1 MQYPSKRTILAN
13 SKIREYDDM
22 ISIRINNKYYNLLR
36 KINLKNI
43 SMVVRSLIR
52 VDIYDGVVEI
62 TDNDI
67 KKIFL
72 VFNDPERKYK

>member
-1 MQYPSKRTILAN
+1 
-13 SKIREYDDM
+13 M

-52 VDIYDGVVEI
+52 VDIYDGVIKI